1 MHTMLKSLLAVAGL
15 TLALPVAAQ
24 VTFYS
29 GEGFHGHQLN
39 VDRPMWDLDR
49 TDFNDRA
56 SSAVVQGGRWQ
67 VCEDAHFRGRCVI
80 LRPGE
85 YPSLD
90 RMGMDKRI
98 SSIRPVENYG
108 RADDRYSDRYAERR
122 GYDYDYHYD
131 YRR

>member
-1 MHTMLKSLLAVAGL
+1 MKAIWKGLAAVAGL
-15 TLALPVAAQ
+15 ALAMQAGAQ

-29 GEGFHGHQLN
+29 GEGFHGRSLT
-39 VDRPMWDLDR
+39 VDRPMRDLDR

-56 SSAVVQGGRWQ
+56 SSVVVQNGRWQ
-67 VCEDAHFRGRCVI
+67 VCEDAYFEGRCVI

-90 RMGMDKRI
+90 RMGMNNRI
-98 SSIRPVENYG
+98 SSVRPVETYG
-108 RADDRYSDRYAERR
+108 RAEEWQYRPYERR
-122 GYDYDYHYD
+122 YEYDY

>member
-1 MHTMLKSLLAVAGL
+1 MKTMLKGFLALAGL
-15 TLALPVAAQ
+15 TLAMGAGAQ

-29 GEGFHGHQLN
+29 GEGFHGRSFS
-39 VDRPMWDLDR
+39 VDRPMRDLDR

-56 SSAVVQGGRWQ
+56 SSAVVQNGRWQ
-67 VCEDAHFRGRCVI
+67 VCSDAHFQGRCVT

-90 RMGMDKRI
+90 RMGMDRRI
-98 SSIRPVENYG
+98 SSVRRVEQYG
-108 RADDRYSDRYAERR
+108 RAEEWQNRPYERR
-122 GYDYDYHYD
+122 YEYDY